1 MARCDVGAALIEYA
15 QAAFACSWSVAFD
28 GLSLYGLRC
37 VALRFSVAIGLFHCR
52 RCSGVDATCGV
63 AQYQQGILQF
73 MRMFQ
78 RFVVQELQD
87 FSTGYAP

>member
-1 MARCDVGAALIEYA
+1 MGAALIEYA

-52 RCSGVDATCGV
+52 RRPAVNAACGV
-63 AQYQQGILQF
+63 AQHQQRILQF
-73 MRMFQ
+73 MRMFK
-78 RFVVQELQD
+78 RFV
-87 FSTGYAP
+87 T